1 VSVTVTITS
10 TGPKRNKKIA
20 IPESR
25 LTLGDNYIKEWE
37 SLRLHKAWNTVCL
50 YNDCESMHDINYKDI
65 MS

>member
-1 VSVTVTITS
+1 MSVIATITS
-10 TGPKRNKKIA
+10 TGPKRNKKA

-37 SLRLHKAWNTVCL
+37 SLRLHKGWNTVCL
-50 YNDCESMHDINYKDI
+50 YNDCGSMHDINYNDI

>member
-1 VSVTVTITS
+1 MSVTVTITS

-37 SLRLHKAWNTVCL
+37 LLRLRKGSNTLRL
-50 YNDCESMHDINYKDI
+50 YNNGGSMHDINYKDI

>member
-1 VSVTVTITS
+1 MSVTVTITS
-10 TGPKRNKKIA
+10 TGPKRNKKIV

-37 SLRLHKAWNTVCL
+37 LLRLRKGWNIVCR
-50 YNDCESMHDINYKDI
+50 YNDCESMHDINYNDI